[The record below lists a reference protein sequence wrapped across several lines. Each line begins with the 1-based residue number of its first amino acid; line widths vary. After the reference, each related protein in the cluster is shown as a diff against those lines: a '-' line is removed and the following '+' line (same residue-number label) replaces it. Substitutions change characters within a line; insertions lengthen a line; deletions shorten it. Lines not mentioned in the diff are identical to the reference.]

1 MEERQMNRLEG
12 KAALVTGAAG
22 GIAGA
27 TARRFAAEGAAV
39 ACLDID
45 DAGAARTA
53 GEIEAAG
60 GRALAC
66 PCDVSDAESVRASVA
81 RAAEAFGRLD
91 IVVNGAALGEAA
103 GNVVEL
109 DLAEWQRALATNL
122 TSVFL
127 VCKYAIPVMA
137 TSGGGSVINIASQ
150 LGQVA
155 VPRRPAY
162 VTTKAAVIQLTRS
175 MAIDFAKD
183 NIRVNSL
190 SPGATETPRL
200 LRTHKTMEDARA
212 ALVPLHPIGRLGQP
226 ADLAD
231 AALFLA
237 SDESR
242 FMTGADLVVDGGY
255 TAI

>member
-1 MEERQMNRLEG
+1 MSRLEG
-12 KAALVTGAAG
+12 KTALITGAAG

-27 TARRFAAEGAAV
+27 TARRFAAEGAVV

-45 DAGAARTA
+45 ENGAARTA

-60 GRALAC
+60 GKALSYG
-66 PCDVSDAESVRASVA
+66 CDVANADAVKECVA
-81 RAAEAFGRLD
+81 AAADALGRLD

-109 DLAEWQRALATNL
+109 DLDEWNRALATNL

-127 VCKYAIPVMA
+127 VGKHAIPHMA
-137 TSGGGSVINIASQ
+137 ASGGGSIINIASQ

-200 LRTHKTMEDARA
+200 LRSHKTMEDARA

>member
-1 MEERQMNRLEG
+1 MNRLEG
-12 KAALVTGAAG
+12 KVALVTGAAG
-22 GIAGA
+22 AIAGE
-27 TARRFAAEGAAV
+27 TARLFAAEGAAV

-45 DAGAARTA
+45 EAGASRIA
-53 GEIEAAG
+53 GEIGAG
-60 GRALAC
+60 SSRAIAC
-66 PCDVSDAESVRASVA
+66 PGDVSDAETVQRCVEGAV
-81 RAAEAFGRLD
+81 EKFGRLD
-91 IVVNGAALGEAA
+91 IVVNGAALGEVA

-109 DLAEWQRALATNL
+109 DLSEWQRALATNL

-127 VCKYAIPVMA
+127 VCKYALPAIA
-137 TSGGGSVINIASQ
+137 SSGGGSVINIASQ

-162 VTTKAAVIQLTRS
+162 VTSKAAIIQLTRS

-190 SPGATETPRL
+190 SPGATETSRL
-200 LRTHKTMEDARA
+200 LRSHETMEDARA
-212 ALVPLHPIGRLGQP
+212 ALVPKHPIGRLGQP
-226 ADLAD
+226 ADIAD

>member
-1 MEERQMNRLEG
+1 MNRLEG
-12 KAALVTGAAG
+12 KVALVTGAAG
-22 GIAGA
+22 AIAGE
-27 TARRFAAEGAAV
+27 TARLFAAEGAAV

-45 DAGAARTA
+45 EAGASRIA
-53 GEIEAAG
+53 GEIGAG
-60 GRALAC
+60 SGRAIAC
-66 PCDVSDAESVRASVA
+66 PGDVSDAETVQRCVEGAV
-81 RAAEAFGRLD
+81 ENFGRLD
-91 IVVNGAALGEAA
+91 IVVNGAALGEVA

-109 DLAEWQRALATNL
+109 DLSEWQRALATNL

-127 VCKYAIPVMA
+127 VCKYALPVIA
-137 TSGGGSVINIASQ
+137 SSGGGSVINIASQ

-162 VTTKAAVIQLTRS
+162 VTSKAAIIQLTRS

-190 SPGATETPRL
+190 SPGATETSRL
-200 LRTHKTMEDARA
+200 LRTHETMESARA
-212 ALVPLHPIGRLGQP
+212 ALVPKHPIGRLGQP
-226 ADLAD
+226 ADIAD

-242 FMTGADLVVDGGY
+242 FMTGSDLVVDGGY

>member
-1 MEERQMNRLEG
+1 MKKLEG
-12 KAALVTGAAG
+12 KVALVTGAAG
-22 GIAGA
+22 AIAGE

-45 DAGAARTA
+45 DAGTARVA
-53 GEIEAAG
+53 DEVGAAG

-66 PCDVSDAESVRASVA
+66 PGDVSDADSVRGCVEGAV
-81 RAAEAFGRLD
+81 EEFGRLD
-91 IVVNGAALGEAA
+91 IVVNGAALGEVA

-127 VCKYAIPVMA
+127 VCKYSLPVIA
-137 TSGGGSVINIASQ
+137 SSGGGSVINIASQ

-162 VTTKAAVIQLTRS
+162 VTSKAAIIQLTRS

-190 SPGATETPRL
+190 SPGATETSRL
-200 LRTHKTMEDARA
+200 LRTYETMERARA
-212 ALVPLHPIGRLGQP
+212 ALVPKHPIGRLGQP
-226 ADLAD
+226 ADIAD

>member
-1 MEERQMNRLEG
+1 MNRLEG

-22 GIAGA
+22 AIAGE
-27 TARRFAAEGAAV
+27 TARLFAAEGAAV

-45 DAGAARTA
+45 EAGASRIA
-53 GEIEAAG
+53 GEIGAG
-60 GRALAC
+60 SGRAIAC
-66 PCDVSDAESVRASVA
+66 PGDVSDAETVQRCVEGAV
-81 RAAEAFGRLD
+81 EKFGRLD
-91 IVVNGAALGEAA
+91 IVVNGAALGEVA

-127 VCKYAIPVMA
+127 VCKYALPVIA
-137 TSGGGSVINIASQ
+137 SSGGGSVINIASQ

-162 VTTKAAVIQLTRS
+162 VTSKAAIIQLTRS

-190 SPGATETPRL
+190 SPGATETSRL
-200 LRTHKTMEDARA
+200 LRTHETMESARA
-212 ALVPLHPIGRLGQP
+212 ALVPKHPIGRLGQP
-226 ADLAD
+226 ADIAD

-242 FMTGADLVVDGGY
+242 FMTGSDLVVDGGY

>member
-1 MEERQMNRLEG
+1 LDG

-22 GIAGA
+22 GIAGEI
-27 TARRFAAEGAAV
+27 ARRFAAEGAQV
-39 ACLDID
+39 ACVDVD
-45 DAGAARTA
+45 GDGAARTA
-53 GEIEAAG
+53 AEIEAVG
-60 GRALAC
+60 GRATPC
-66 PCDVSDAESVRASVA
+66 PGDVSDADSVRGCVE
-81 RAAEAFGRLD
+81 RAAEAFGALH
-91 IVVNGAALGEAA
+91 IVVNGAALGETA

-127 VCKYAIPVMA
+127 VCKYALPVLA
-137 TSGGGSVINIASQ
+137 RAGGGSVINIASQ

-162 VTTKAAVIQLTRS
+162 VTSKAAVIQLTRS

-190 SPGATETPRL
+190 SPGATETRRL
-200 LRTHKTMEDARA
+200 LRSHETMEEARA
-212 ALVPLHPIGRLGQP
+212 ALVPKHPIGRLGQP
-226 ADLAD
+226 ADMAD

-242 FMTGADLVVDGGY
+242 FMTGSDLVVDGGY
-255 TAI
+255 TAV

>member
-1 MEERQMNRLEG
+1 LDRLEG
-12 KAALVTGAAG
+12 KAAFVTGAAG
-22 GIAGA
+22 GIAGEI
-27 TARRFAAEGAAV
+27 ARRFAAEGAAV

-45 DAGAARTA
+45 GAGTERIA

-66 PCDVSDAESVRASVA
+66 PGDVSDADSVRGCVE

-91 IVVNGAALGEAA
+91 IVVNGAALGEVA

-109 DLAEWQRALATNL
+109 ELAEWQRALATNL

-127 VCKYAIPVMA
+127 VCKYAIPA
-137 TSGGGSVINIASQ
+137 IASSGGGSVINIASQ

-162 VTTKAAVIQLTRS
+162 VTSKAAVIQLTRS

-190 SPGATETPRL
+190 SPGATETSRL
-200 LRTHKTMEDARA
+200 LRTHETMEAARA
-212 ALVPLHPIGRLGQP
+212 ALVPKHPIGRLGQP
-226 ADLAD
+226 ADIAD

-237 SDESR
+237 SDDSR

-255 TAI
+255 TAV

>member
-1 MEERQMNRLEG
+1 MNRLEG
-12 KAALVTGAAG
+12 KAALITGAAG
-22 GIAGA
+22 GIAGEI
-27 TARRFAAEGAAV
+27 ARRFAAEGAAV

-45 DAGAARTA
+45 GEGAARIA
-53 GEIEAAG
+53 AEIEEAG
-60 GRALAC
+60 GRAQPC
-66 PCDVSDAESVRASVA
+66 RCDVSDADAVRGGVEL
-81 RAAEAFGRLD
+81 AAEAFGRLD

-103 GNVVEL
+103 GDVVEL

-127 VCKYAIPVMA
+127 VCKYALPVIEA
-137 TSGGGSVINIASQ
+137 SGGGSVINIASQ

-162 VTTKAAVIQLTRS
+162 VTSKAAVIQLTRS

-190 SPGATETPRL
+190 SPGATETSRL
-200 LRTHKTMEDARA
+200 LRTYETMADARA
-212 ALVPLHPIGRLGQP
+212 ALVPKHPMGRLGQP
-226 ADLAD
+226 ADIAD

-237 SDESR
+237 SDESL

-255 TAI
+255 TAV

>member
-1 MEERQMNRLEG
+1 MNRLEG

-22 GIAGA
+22 AIAGE
-27 TARRFAAEGAAV
+27 TARLFAAEGAAV

-45 DAGAARTA
+45 EAGASRIA
-53 GEIEAAG
+53 GEIGAES
-60 GRALAC
+60 GRAIAC
-66 PCDVSDAESVRASVA
+66 SGDVSDAETVQRCVEGAV
-81 RAAEAFGRLD
+81 ENFGRLD
-91 IVVNGAALGEAA
+91 IVVNGAALGEVA

-127 VCKYAIPVMA
+127 VCKYALPVIA
-137 TSGGGSVINIASQ
+137 SSGGGSVINIASQ

-162 VTTKAAVIQLTRS
+162 VTSKAAIIQLTRS

-190 SPGATETPRL
+190 SPGATETSRL
-200 LRTHKTMEDARA
+200 LRTHETMESARA
-212 ALVPLHPIGRLGQP
+212 ALVPKHPIGRLGQP
-226 ADLAD
+226 ADIAD

>member
-1 MEERQMNRLEG
+1 MSRLEG

-22 GIAGA
+22 GIAGEI
-27 TARRFAAEGAAV
+27 ARRFAAEGAHV

-45 DAGAARTA
+45 GDGAKRTA
-53 GEIEAAG
+53 GEIEDAG
-60 GRALAC
+60 GRALGLE
-66 PCDVSDAESVRASVA
+66 CDVAEAASVE
-81 RAAEAFGRLD
+81 RAVAGAGEALGRLD
-91 IVVNGAALGEAA
+91 VAVSGAALAEVA
-103 GNVVEL
+103 GDVVEL
-109 DLAEWQRALATNL
+109 DLAEWQRALAVNL
-122 TSVFL
+122 TGVFL
-127 VCKYAIPVMA
+127 VGKYAIPLIA
-137 TSGGGSVINIASQ
+137 AAGGGSVINIASQ

-162 VTTKAAVIQLTRS
+162 VTSKAAVIQLTRS

-200 LRTHKTMEDARA
+200 LRSHADMEAARA
-212 ALVPLHPIGRLGQP
+212 ALVPKHPIGRLGQP
-226 ADLAD
+226 ADIAG

-237 SDESR
+237 SDESG

-255 TAI
+255 TAV

>member
-1 MEERQMNRLEG
+1 MNRLEG

-22 GIAGA
+22 AIAGE
-27 TARRFAAEGAAV
+27 TARLFAAEGAAV

-45 DAGAARTA
+45 EAGASRIA
-53 GEIEAAG
+53 GEIGAG
-60 GRALAC
+60 SSRAIAC
-66 PCDVSDAESVRASVA
+66 PGDVSDAETVQRCVEGAV
-81 RAAEAFGRLD
+81 EKFGRLD
-91 IVVNGAALGEAA
+91 IVVNGAARGEVA

-109 DLAEWQRALATNL
+109 DLSEWQRALATNL

-127 VCKYAIPVMA
+127 VCKYALPAIA
-137 TSGGGSVINIASQ
+137 SSGGGSVINIASQ

-162 VTTKAAVIQLTRS
+162 VTSKAAIIQLTRS

-190 SPGATETPRL
+190 SPGATETSRL
-200 LRTHKTMEDARA
+200 LRSHETMEDARA
-212 ALVPLHPIGRLGQP
+212 ALVPKHPIGRLGQP
-226 ADLAD
+226 ADIAD